1 MVDGC
6 VYSGSGVQSVWVG
19 FLSAYSW
26 RWWPIFLMPFA
37 PVGALIAWKIWNEL
51 PAATKKSIVDHETK
65 PAKT

>member
-1 MVDGC
+1 
-6 VYSGSGVQSVWVG
+6 
-19 FLSAYSW
+19 
-26 RWWPIFLMPFA
+26 MPFA